1 MRRNKLFARN
11 AHNHIVSSEI
21 YNEYIAGEIA
31 LHKALKVT
39 NDGKTVECDNP
50 IQDSFNAGRLY
61 ERRMIL
67 IKYYGYTEKYLQDRI
82 RWELEHTEG

>member
-1 MRRNKLFARN
+1 MRRNKLFATNVRKIGIG
-11 AHNHIVSSEI
+11 AEI
-21 YNEYIAGEIA
+21 FKEYIAGEIA
-31 LHKALKVT
+31 MHKALKIT
-39 NDGKTVECDNP
+39 NDSIECGDP

-82 RWELEHTEG
+82 KWELEHTEG

>member
-1 MRRNKLFARN
+1 MRKNSYYGRKLRTNSIGA
-11 AHNHIVSSEI
+11 EI
-21 YNEYIAGEIA
+21 YKEYIAGEIA
-31 LHKALKVT
+31 MHKAIKIT
-39 NDGKTVECDNP
+39 NESITCDNP

-82 RWELEHTEG
+82 KWELEHTEG

>member
-1 MRRNKLFARN
+1 MRKNKLFARS
-11 AHNHIVSSEI
+11 AHNRIVSSEI
-21 YNEYIAGEIA
+21 YQEYIAGEIA
-31 LHKALKVT
+31 LHKALKIT

-82 RWELEHTEG
+82 KWELEHTEG

>member
-21 YNEYIAGEIA
+21 YQEYITGEIA
-31 LHKALKVT
+31 LHKALKIT
-39 NDGKTVECDNP
+39 NDSIQCDNP

-67 IKYYGYTEKYLQDRI
+67 IKYYGYTEEYLKDRI
-82 RWELEHTEG
+82 KWELEHTEG

>member
-1 MRRNKLFARN
+1 MRKNKLFARN
-11 AHNHIVSSEI
+11 AHNQIVSSEI

-31 LHKALKVT
+31 LHRALKIT
-39 NDGKTVECDNP
+39 NDSIECSDP

-82 RWELEHTEG
+82 KWELEHTEG

>member
-1 MRRNKLFARN
+1 MNLNKN
-11 AHNHIVSSEI
+11 KKPTITHNRIGAEI
-21 YNEYIAGEIA
+21 YKEYITGEVA
-31 LHKALKVT
+31 LHKALKIT
-39 NDGKTVECDNP
+39 NDSIQCDNP

-82 RWELEHTEG
+82 KWELEHTEG